1 MTTFHL
7 QNVSPSTWAITQ
19 GRKRVGTVNRCPN
32 GWVARLGKH
41 CEVAGTYER
50 AFRAVTAKQFG
61 FESPEALVARNRE
74 IAAQNRQ
81 IRAERDARLAP
92 IKEGLRRGDYK
103 PLMDAL
109 DKAIGIA

>member
-19 GRKRVGTVNRCPN
+19 GRKRVGTVNRCPK

-61 FESPEALVARNRE
+61 FETPEALAARNRE
-74 IAAQNRQ
+74 ISAQNRQ
-81 IRAERDARLAP
+81 VRAEQAARLAP
-92 IKEGLRRGDYK
+92 LKEAFRSGDPK
-103 PLMDAL
+103 AMIRELDRAL
-109 DKAIGIA
+109 GIA